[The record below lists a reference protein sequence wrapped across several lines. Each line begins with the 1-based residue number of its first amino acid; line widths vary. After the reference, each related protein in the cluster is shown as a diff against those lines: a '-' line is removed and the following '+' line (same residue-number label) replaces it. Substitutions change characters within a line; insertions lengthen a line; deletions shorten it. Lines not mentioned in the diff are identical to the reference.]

1 MLRCSKVTCSA
12 PLCDAFLLF
21 SHIQQPR
28 SSEIRSSCSTVRAI
42 QVVKRKTVQL
52 PLDAS
57 PSNRRLP
64 ASRAQKSSGQI
75 KPVGTALLFAL
86 TSIAALLREPSPPT
100 AHPRR
105 AQHSAR
111 PGAPPAPS
119 TPSRPHPGPQQ
130 RTAPPRRP
138 GPIHCAA
145 ERLSG
150 PRAAPCRDRPR
161 VGAHRAAE
169 RGAPRGAREDT
180 ARPREGHRCRLRR
193 SREGPARPWRAPE
206 RSPPPRTPLRA
217 SHGEWRRRLRLAL
230 LGGKGRPVRLRGA
243 PVRSG
248 GARCGGGAVRAEGS
262 GRSEGSGLG
271 AASAPTMLRA
281 AAPSVGDAA
290 KYRRADSAASVAHA
304 RAPRVAFGA
313 RHRPPSPRWP
323 RPLSRAPAPS
333 SLLAASRRAR
343 ALRTPSRGAGPAVA
357 METGGGAGGAAAARA
372 RVREKLRRHA
382 VRLYQLTFIN

>member
-145 ERLSG
+145 ERPGRSGSRGPARRRAGTGRGSG
-150 PRAAPCRDRPR
+150 PTAPLSAELRAGHGRTQRGPVKVTAAASAAPGRARPGR
-161 VGAHRAAE
+161 GAHRSAPPHPAPPSGPHMASGVGGSGW
-169 RGAPRGAREDT
+169 RCSGGRDGPSGSGA
-180 ARPREGHRCRLRR
+180 L
-193 SREGPARPWRAPE
+193 
-206 RSPPPRTPLRA
+206 
-217 SHGEWRRRLRLAL
+217 
-230 LGGKGRPVRLRGA
+230 
-243 PVRSG
+243 RSG
-248 GARCGGGAVRAEGS
+248 LAVR
-262 GRSEGSGLG
+262 
-271 AASAPTMLRA
+271 
-281 AAPSVGDAA
+281 
-290 KYRRADSAASVAHA
+290 
-304 RAPRVAFGA
+304 
-313 RHRPPSPRWP
+313 
-323 RPLSRAPAPS
+323 
-333 SLLAASRRAR
+333 
-343 ALRTPSRGAGPAVA
+343 
-357 METGGGAGGAAAARA
+357 GAAAARCGPRAPGAPKAPGSA
-372 RVREKLRRHA
+372 RPQLPQCSARRRPALVTQQNTAAPIRPPPLRMRVPRESPSARGTARPPRVGHA
-382 VRLYQLTFIN
+382 PSRARPLPPPF